1 MPNNN
6 GGGNIYSS
14 SFLFSVSFVI
24 VVTFSLIYANIINS
38 NTNSVSIT
46 DAYAKISSYKSQ
58 LDDTNIQGAD
68 INFISESSPPNM
80 QSERSSD
87 SASSPPPAPDA
98 PSSSTTTA
106 PPADNQKGDQII
118 PDGGTTP
125 LDQSLNDNNNATSK
139 FAVPPDL
146 VPRSDNLNAIPQE
159 NNSGI
164 FPSLGT
170 LTNQTNTIT
179 GPTTNNNTVTP
190 ITNGTI
196 IAPSPPTNGTNPQGT
211 GGNTTNI
218 SIAIAIAVQNIVNRI
233 SSGGTNNV
241 QLQTLIQ
248 QLITLLVKQGQANNP
263 NIKFV
268 ELQSVPINEFFANN
282 TRLGPQVKITSHAV
296 FVDPSTGKIFAKG
309 IVKNTGTSTIASVTT
324 YADEFDISNHFIN
337 RTQSAPNTMPLKPGD
352 SFNYTIDLGGY
363 FTGKFDNHEIAA
375 VTYQLAAKNA
385 IAAAPSTSAAA
396 PSAATATER

>member
-1 MPNNN
+1 MPDNN

-14 SFLFSVSFVI
+14 SFYFAVSFVI
-24 VVTFSLIYANIINS
+24 AVTFSLIYVTIINS
-38 NTNSVSIT
+38 NTNNISIT
-46 DAYAKISSYKSQ
+46 DAYAKIPSYKSQ
-58 LDDTNIQGAD
+58 SDGTNIQGAD
-68 INFISESSPPNM
+68 INFISESSQPNM
-80 QSERSSD
+80 QSEHGSD
-87 SASSPPPAPDA
+87 SSSSPPPAPAPDA
-98 PSSSTTTA
+98 PSSITA
-106 PPADNQKGDQII
+106 TPPADNQKGDQIN
-118 PDGGTTP
+118 PDGGTIP

-139 FAVPPDL
+139 FVVPPDL
-146 VPRSDNLNAIPQE
+146 IPRSDNLNAIPHE

-164 FPSLGT
+164 FPSLDT

-179 GPTTNNNTVTP
+179 GSTTNNTVAP
-190 ITNGTI
+190 VTNGTI
-196 IAPSPPTNGTNPQGT
+196 IAPSPSTNGTNPQGT

-218 SIAIAIAVQNIVNRI
+218 NIAIAIAVQNIVNRI

-268 ELQSVPINEFFANN
+268 ELQSAPINEFFANN

-324 YADEFDISNHFIN
+324 YADEFDIANHFIN

-363 FTGKFDNHEIAA
+363 FTGKFGNHEIAA
-375 VTYQLAAKNA
+375 LTYQLAVKMQ
-385 IAAAPSTSAAA
+385 
-396 PSAATATER
+396 